1 MSKSEVESLRK
12 RSREYME
19 TYQFHLSKNMYAL
32 AMFDLEQALQLYVKA
47 KLLEEGVLYPKTHN
61 VRRLLELLAE
71 IRNDG
76 TLKKMIKDYAVEL
89 KLLEEA
95 YIASRYVATEFKKDE
110 VLRVEKV
117 VNKVVKHG

>member
-110 VLRVEKV
+110 VLKVEKV

>member
-12 RSREYME
+12 RFREYME

>member
-1 MSKSEVESLRK
+1 
-12 RSREYME
+12 ME

-76 TLKKMIKDYAVEL
+76 ALKKMIKDYAVEL

>member
-1 MSKSEVESLRK
+1 LSKSEVESLRK
-12 RSREYME
+12 RFREYME

>member
-1 MSKSEVESLRK
+1 LSKSEVESLRK

-110 VLRVEKV
+110 VLKVEKV